1 MQQIKSILNFID
13 IVLGT
18 FWSITLV
25 EVMPLL
31 TSGTTIVFTQVDN
44 LIKILFSLAGLVYL
58 IFRII
63 NYWHMSKLNREIKRL
78 EIYRLSNENLI
89 VKFGEEFLK
98 DKSK

>member
-1 MQQIKSILNFID
+1 MQQIKTFFNIID
-13 IVLGT
+13 LFFGT
-18 FWSITLV
+18 WWSITLV

-98 DKSK
+98 DKNK